1 MLRLL
6 LAIGAALAVI
16 PASAAEMPKDFVYL
30 SDVDPSIEQD
40 MRYAGADNFTGRK
53 VLGYDAPEC
62 VLVRQAAE
70 ALKAVQAEV
79 KAKGLSLKVYDCY
92 RPRQAVAAFVA
103 KGCPLSGPRQGGA
116 VSARLHRRG
125 LGPLARRHH
134 GPHADSAPRRSGSAR
149 DRRECSRRLHGAG
162 GEA

>member
-1 MLRLL
+1 
-6 LAIGAALAVI
+6 
-16 PASAAEMPKDFVYL
+16 MPKDFVYL

-40 MRYAGADNFTGRK
+40 MRYAGADNFTGRP
-53 VLGYDAPEC
+53 VPGYDAPEC

-103 KGCPLSGPRQGGA
+103 WSKAPDDPELKGRPLSGPRQGGA

-125 LGPLARRHH
+125 IGPLARRHH
-134 GPHADSAPRRSGSAR
+134 GPHAGSA
-149 DRRECSRRLHGAG
+149 
-162 GEA
+162 